1 MPKATITTS
10 PPSETIRRPCLACGL
25 NLPRAHAAYSICTEC
40 AANLAATRARIT
52 QKIEHVHQ
60 NIVNLGVKCAE
71 MRESLDDRDRERW
84 NKIAAT
90 KLACTRQGRHAGTA
104 TQEQRDWLARVQ
116 RVLDTPGDMRLSD
129 AIRRCHVA
137 DEMLFWAQE
146 SAADEERRLRVVLE
160 HLDAYEEAVAAE

>member
-1 MPKATITTS
+1 MPKATIATS
-10 PPSETIRRPCLACGL
+10 PPSETIRRPCLACNL

-40 AANLAATRARIT
+40 AANLAATRARVE
-52 QKIEHVHQ
+52 QKIEHVQQ
-60 NIVNLGVKCAE
+60 NIVNLGAKCAE
-71 MRESLDDRDRERW
+71 MREALSARDRDRW
-84 NKIAAT
+84 NKIVAA

-104 TQEQRDWLARVQ
+104 TQEQRDWLKKVQ
-116 RVLDTPGDMRLSD
+116 RVLDTPGDTRLSD

-146 SAADEERRLRVVLE
+146 SAADEERRLLVVLG